1 MARPRVDAAAVAEE
15 GRGRIGRCPP
25 GEGLDGA
32 DAAAVREL
40 GDDQDVAVSVA
51 APGPVDVGAAWLRA
65 ARGALQEPDAD
76 VVGSV
81 VLLLLDPG
89 VEDVVAVTRAPAGPE
104 GRDVGVVDV
113 DLVVDVVG
121 VAALPAT
128 VGDAQ
133 RVLAARRVGRV

>member
-1 MARPRVDAAAVAEE
+1 MARPRVDAATVAEE
-15 GRGRIGRCPP
+15 GRGRVGRRPP

-40 GDDQDVAVSVA
+40 GDDQDVAVPVA
-51 APGPVDVGAAWLRA
+51 APGPVDVAAGART

-76 VVGSV
+76 VVGAV

-89 VEDVVAVTRAPAGPE
+89 VEDVVTVTGAPAGPE

-133 RVLAARRVGRV
+133 RVLAA